1 MNTTL
6 SRPKITV
13 RRIGPITG
21 NRHKSLYDPRTID
34 EIRHAL
40 DLLLDLRVVIVDQS
54 NPRKNVLLL
63 SDSRAVLPLAI
74 PAAKPVVFSKLYV
87 IEHKD
92 EYLSCV
98 TKSQLEQGQLDKPVK
113 VAKPMCMRTSRVQEV
128 LPDGTTNTYSAWN
141 ASQQSRH
148 ADGDDGT
155 SEDQFI
161 TPRYLM
167 APDNPTDVGED
178 STFFIL
184 ATNIDTFAKDED
196 GKAIQLVDMNVEGRA
211 YAAPQ

>member
-13 RRIGPITG
+13 RRIGAITG
-21 NRHKSLYDPRTID
+21 NRHKSLYDPRTTD

-54 NPRKNVLLL
+54 NPRKNVLML

-74 PAAKPVVFSKLYV
+74 PPAAPFTFQPYHVK
-87 IEHKD
+87 EHRD
-92 EYLSCV
+92 EYVLCAKWNGNSGV
-98 TKSQLEQGQLDKPVK
+98 EATTMVK
-113 VAKPMCMRTSRVQEV
+113 IAKPMGLRTSRAIET
-128 LPDGTTNTYSAWN
+128 LPDGTIITYSAWDLT
-141 ASQQSRH
+141 QQSRH

-161 TPRYLM
+161 TPRYLIS
-167 APDNPTDVGED
+167 PDGSINGDE
-178 STFFIL
+178 FIL
-184 ATNIDTFAKDED
+184 AASVDTFAQDED
-196 GKAIQLVDMNVEGRA
+196 GKPIPLLDINVAGRA
-211 YAAPQ
+211 WAAPQ